1 MRVQSREERPP
12 LVAVPSEAPSEA
24 PSVVP
29 SEVDATAVPDVPA
42 ASDAFGA
49 ASRLARSM
57 MELVVGT
64 PRIGTAERV
73 VSAGTSI
80 VEFVGAPMRR
90 FVEPALDNRAEAA
103 QEAMESLLDLTR
115 VVVQEAV
122 VIVDL
127 NAVLDRID
135 LNALLA
141 RIDLNELLKRV
152 DINDMLGR
160 LDIDELMR
168 RVDIGDILNRV
179 DINELMARVD
189 VTELVGRVD
198 VEAILDRVD
207 INEIVDKIDID
218 GIVERTEIGSLVV
231 RSTSGMA
238 TEALDAVRSGA
249 VGVDGTITRV
259 VDRVLRRKDRPPR
272 PLGPSQLAPDA
283 PA

>member
-1 MRVQSREERPP
+1 VIVQPSEERPV
-12 LVAVPSEAPSEA
+12 LAAVPQEPEVIAAPDA
-24 PSVVP
+24 P
-29 SEVDATAVPDVPA
+29 DAL
-42 ASDAFGA
+42 GA
-49 ASRLARSM
+49 ASRFARSM

-64 PRIGTAERV
+64 PRVGTAERV

-90 FVEPALDNRAEAA
+90 FVEPAIDNRAEAA
-103 QEAMESLLDLTR
+103 QEAMVALLELTR

-122 VIVDL
+122 EIVDL

-135 LNALLA
+135 LNALLS

-152 DINDMLGR
+152 DIDDMLGR
-160 LDIDELMR
+160 LDVDELMR

-179 DINELMARVD
+179 DLNELMARVD
-189 VTELVGRVD
+189 VTELIGRVD

-207 INEIVDKIDID
+207 INEIVNKVDID

-259 VDRVLRRKDRPPR
+259 VDRVLRRKDRRPR
-272 PLGPSQLAPDA
+272 PLGPTRLASDPSA
-283 PA
+283 

>member
-1 MRVQSREERPP
+1 VQSREERPP
-12 LVAVPSEAPSEA
+12 LVAVPSEVE
-24 PSVVP
+24 
-29 SEVDATAVPDVPA
+29 ATAVPDAPIA
-42 ASDAFGA
+42 PDAFGA
-49 ASRLARSM
+49 ASRFARSM

-64 PRIGTAERV
+64 PHVGTAERV

-90 FVEPALDNRAEAA
+90 FVEPAIDNRAEAA
-103 QEAMESLLDLTR
+103 QEAMVSLLELTR

-122 VIVDL
+122 EIVDL

-135 LNALLA
+135 LNALLS

-160 LDIDELMR
+160 LDVDELMR

-179 DINELMARVD
+179 DLNELMARVD
-189 VTELVGRVD
+189 VTELIGRVD
-198 VEAILDRVD
+198 IEAILNRVD
-207 INEIVDKIDID
+207 INEIVSKVDID

-231 RSTSGMA
+231 RSTSGIA

-259 VDRVLRRKDRPPR
+259 VDRVLRRKDRKPR
-272 PLGPSQLAPDA
+272 PLGPGRLAPDA
-283 PA
+283 TA